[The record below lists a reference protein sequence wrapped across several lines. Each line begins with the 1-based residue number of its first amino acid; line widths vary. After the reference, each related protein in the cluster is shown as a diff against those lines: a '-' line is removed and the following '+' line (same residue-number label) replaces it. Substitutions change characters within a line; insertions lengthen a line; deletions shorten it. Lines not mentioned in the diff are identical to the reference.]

1 MPMEHSITYSDRTKT
16 HIFEVKQC
24 NPGENS

>member
-1 MPMEHSITYSDRTKT
+1 MEHSITHSDRTKT
-16 HIFEVKQC
+16 HIFKVKQC